1 VSIEGSGGALRDQ
14 DVSAPDRLL
23 QRARG
28 QPSVAWQWDNVVD
41 GARRTDAVALALEE
55 KSLLEGS
62 HPGRRTDHSRLP
74 LAHPP
79 SAQRLPRQTQ
89 TSDALAEPSTLHRC
103 LRRHGFSRIGKTA
116 KCPPGQVL
124 TDVTF
129 CQNAYLCAEGASA
142 LVIVPEWDAFRA
154 LDLARIK
161 DALSEPIIVDLRN
174 IYSPS
179 DMRKRGF
186 RYFSVGRQ

>member
-1 VSIEGSGGALRDQ
+1 MADSSSILGRTISHYT
-14 DVSAPDRLL
+14 
-23 QRARG
+23 
-28 QPSVAWQWDNVVD
+28 VVD
-41 GARRTDAVALALEE
+41 KVGGGGMGVVYKAKDARLGRNVALKFLPDDI
-55 KSLLEGS
+55 S
-62 HPGRRTDHSRLP
+62 HDPQAIEQAR
-74 LAHPP
+74 
-79 SAQRLPRQTQ
+79 
-89 TSDALAEPSTLHRC
+89 
-103 LRRHGFSRIGKTA
+103 
-116 KCPPGQVL
+116 QVL

-142 LVIVPEWDAFRA
+142 LVIVTEWDAFRA